1 MPLTTNEKEYSKNSF
16 KKGKYYR
23 SKIYCQRNT
32 GILIVH
38 KQLKIFH
45 VIICMFKTFHFRS
58 DKWNVFSVFLF
69 KKNAKR
75 FILIFFFTFDDK
87 CSMSPQCM
95 IKKLRI

>member
-16 KKGKYYR
+16 KKGKHYI

-45 VIICMFKTFHFRS
+45 VIICMFKTFYFRS
-58 DKWNVFSVFLF
+58 DKWNVFSVLLF
-69 KKNAKR
+69 KKMPKDL
-75 FILIFFFTFDDK
+75 FWFFFY
-87 CSMSPQCM
+87 
-95 IKKLRI
+95 I

>member
-38 KQLKIFH
+38 KQLKIFQDL
-45 VIICMFKTFHFRS
+45 MT
-58 DKWNVFSVFLF
+58 NVRCLLNVWLKIWEF
-69 KKNAKR
+69 KK
-75 FILIFFFTFDDK
+75 
-87 CSMSPQCM
+87 
-95 IKKLRI
+95 